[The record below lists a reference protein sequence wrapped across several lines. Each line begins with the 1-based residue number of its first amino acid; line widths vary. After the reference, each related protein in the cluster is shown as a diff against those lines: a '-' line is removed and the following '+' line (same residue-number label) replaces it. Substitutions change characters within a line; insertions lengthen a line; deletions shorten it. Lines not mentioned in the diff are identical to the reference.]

1 MAVSDF
7 KNTEVRTAF
16 RILDKDRAIIER
28 GMRLST
34 FGRGREDFIE
44 FTLYDAADNQLPQ
57 GDSGEL
63 TRHININQ
71 LNITEYFLVKD
82 NGEDGGV
89 EYFIDVEKLIREAGY
104 NQGIFKVQY
113 QLLNNRVGR
122 WNTEKLY
129 IHEIAPSRT
138 EVRLVPVTNKDG
150 IVDEDLFERYQT
162 FTSKGTFRDDIIYF
176 IDDFL
181 DSINFRDVI
190 EKFIGKFGKQYLEQI
205 KKEFGVTD
213 FDTFILDVTTRVKE
227 SAKFYVEGKY
237 WNPKDQVNYGKP
249 RPDFNEESDILDLN
263 KILSNIIQVTCDI
276 IDILLP
282 KRNIGDTEFDW
293 RVLPSE
299 DVKTFIEN
307 LTSDT
312 TYEPEATPDTNN
324 PDPYTEEEVEQ
335 EEEEILQDE
344 EPPTPSAPFLKV
356 SPKQPPRIPS
366 NGGQQ
371 IFDVDSSTP
380 VAISFRTSDGF
391 NNWVDMSANSLSAG
405 RNDLTVKFGIAYAK
419 KPISSGVGSGI
430 IPQVKNDPDFL
441 LNNSVQDTFEQLSR
455 PGGLSQSGLQERYD
469 TGDYG
474 PMADILDR
482 LGNDPQIR

>member
-1 MAVSDF
+1 MAVNDF
-7 KNTEVRTAF
+7 KNTERRTAF

-28 GMRLST
+28 GIALSN
-34 FGRGREDFIE
+34 FGRGKEDFIE
-44 FTLYDAADNQLPQ
+44 FTLYDASDNQLPQ

-63 TRHININQ
+63 TRYISINQ

-122 WNTEKLY
+122 YNTEKLY

-162 FTSKGTFRDDIIYF
+162 FTSKGTFRDDVIYF

-181 DSINFRDVI
+181 DSIKFRDVI
-190 EKFIGKFGKQYLEQI
+190 EKFVGKFGKQYLEQI

-213 FDTFILDVTTRVKE
+213 FDGFILDVTNRVKE
-227 SAKFYVEGKY
+227 SARYYVDGKY

-249 RPDFNEESDILDLN
+249 RPDFNPDSDILDLN

-282 KRNIGDTEFDW
+282 KRNAGDTEFDW

-299 DVKTFIEN
+299 DVKEFIKVKKE
-307 LTSDT
+307 DT
-312 TYEPEATPDTNN
+312 TYEPDPPRGSGDQNAPESSGSGAGSGNN
-324 PDPYTEEEVEQ
+324 PPPFTEEEVEQ
-335 EEEEILQDE
+335 EEDEILQDE

-356 SPKQPPRIPS
+356 SPKVPPS
-366 NGGQQ
+366 VASGGGQVT
-371 IFDVDSSTP
+371 FDIDSSDP
-380 VAISFRTSDGF
+380 VSISFTTSDGKTG
-391 NNWVDMSANSLSAG
+391 WVRPSQTNLNLG
-405 RNDLTVKFGIAYAK
+405 RNTVTVDIGRALAK
-419 KPISSGVGSGI
+419 IPAGGGSGTGTSGGRGGNYTT
-430 IPQVKNDPDFL
+430 PRGGGGGGQRMDDGVEEFRLPDE
-441 LNNSVQDTFEQLSR
+441 FEQLR
-455 PGGLSQSGLQERYD
+455 
-469 TGDYG
+469 
-474 PMADILDR
+474 
-482 LGNDPQIR
+482 